1 MDAWLTEEPQEQPE
15 ATVTGPGSSVAE
27 TMSGDD
33 DAQRGQPLVE
43 DGEKAEEEQE
53 PGSHTVD
60 PAPTAPCPPS
70 EGEAVGGAGSRE
82 EETSALEPTR
92 EEAPV
97 ELAPW
102 QMAFT
107 LEDVFKR
114 APAKE
119 QRSVRRSLRNQR
131 NKEEHCG
138 SGVSGLAWLPKIS
151 PESLGVTRR
160 NARRKNQGR
169 RASASLVLK
178 TPLTH

>member
-1 MDAWLTEEPQEQPE
+1 
-15 ATVTGPGSSVAE
+15 
-27 TMSGDD
+27 MSGDD